1 MKSRFLFPH
10 KWMVPG
16 IVLFLTGIAVH
27 FINQSTTDP
36 AGIFQKIHPFFP
48 GIDMQVLADDVEY
61 LSLVIGLLLIAF
73 SKEKIEDE
81 QIVKLRTDSLQWAIY
96 VNYGIFIICT
106 IFINGMDYLGVV
118 AYNVLTP
125 LLFFIIRFR
134 WKIYQLNRAVVKEEV
149 VS

>member
-16 IVLFLTGIAVH
+16 IVLFLIGVTVH
-27 FINQSTTDP
+27 FLNQSTAAP
-36 AGIFQKIHPFFP
+36 IGVFQKIHTLFP
-48 GIDMQVLADDVEY
+48 GIDAQILADDVEY
-61 LSLVIGLLLIAF
+61 LCSIIGLLLIAF

-106 IFINGMDYLGVV
+106 VFINGSDYLGGCSLQCFNTV
-118 AYNVLTP
+118 AVFYRP
-125 LLFFIIRFR
+125 LQMEDIP
-134 WKIYQLNRAVVKEEV
+134 A
-149 VS
+149 